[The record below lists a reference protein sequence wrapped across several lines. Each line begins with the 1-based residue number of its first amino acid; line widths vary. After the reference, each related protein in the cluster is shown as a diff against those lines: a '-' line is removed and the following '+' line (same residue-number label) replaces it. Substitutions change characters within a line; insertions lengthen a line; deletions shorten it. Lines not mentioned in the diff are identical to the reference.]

1 MPKAKWRNERRQNAL
16 LLLCALAC
24 LCAVGHSAAAAQ
36 TAQANPA
43 SQPHAPLPTY
53 DVSVIKPHPSG
64 DGGWSIG
71 VRDNTF
77 NAKNVTPRILIEQA
91 YDIRPDLI
99 YGLPQWADDAHYDL
113 TAKTLDPDVKTLD
126 KLTES
131 QQQAML
137 AAVLVSRFQ
146 LHVHD
151 ETKEMPVYNLVVAQ
165 GGSKLKPT
173 AWTDEKTVPKGA
185 DSGLPPGSMRTS
197 SDALNAKLE
206 ATSIT
211 VPALA
216 DTLSSQLSRTVID
229 KTGVTGKYDIAL
241 KWMSDHA
248 TMSATTNSDEAAAP
262 PLFKALEEQLGLK
275 LEATK
280 GPVRTVVVDHIER
293 PSPN

>member
-43 SQPHAPLPTY
+43 SQRHAPLPTY

-64 DGGWSIG
+64 NGGMSLG
-71 VRDNTF
+71 SDENSF
-77 NAKNVTPRILIEQA
+77 NAVNVTLRLLIENA
-91 YDIRPDLI
+91 YGIRAELI

-113 TAKTLDPDVKTLD
+113 TAKTLDPDVKALD
-126 KLTES
+126 KLTEE
-131 QQQAML
+131 QQEAML
-137 AAVLVSRFQ
+137 AAMLESRFQ
-146 LHVHD
+146 LKVHD
-151 ETKEMPVYNLVVAQ
+151 VTRTLPVYDLVIAK

-173 AWTDEKTVPKGA
+173 IWTDAKIVPKGA
-185 DSGLPPGSMRTS
+185 DSGLPPGSMRTY
-197 SDALNAKLE
+197 SDALNEKME
-206 ATSIT
+206 AASMT

-216 DTLSSQLSRTVID
+216 DALSQQLGRTVID
-229 KTGVTGKYDIAL
+229 KTGITGKYDILL

-248 TMSATTNSDEAAAP
+248 GMSTTMSNDEAAAP
-262 PLFKALEEQLGLK
+262 PIFKALEEQLGLK

-280 GPVRTVVVDHIER
+280 GPVRTVVIDHFER